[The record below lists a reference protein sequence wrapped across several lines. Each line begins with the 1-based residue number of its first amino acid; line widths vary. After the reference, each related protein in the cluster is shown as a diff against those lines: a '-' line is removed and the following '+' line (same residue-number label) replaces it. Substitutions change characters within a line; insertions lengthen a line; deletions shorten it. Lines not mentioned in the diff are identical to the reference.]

1 MKALVAYAS
10 GSMSAVAYGMLATES
25 LAEIS

>member
-10 GSMSAVAYGMLATES
+10 GSMSALAYGMLAAES
-25 LAEIS
+25 LSEIS